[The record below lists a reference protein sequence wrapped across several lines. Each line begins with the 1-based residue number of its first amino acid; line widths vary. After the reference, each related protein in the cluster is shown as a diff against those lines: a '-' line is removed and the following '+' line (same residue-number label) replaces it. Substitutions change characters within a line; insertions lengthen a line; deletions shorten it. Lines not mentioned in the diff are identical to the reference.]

1 MEILFIQLSDGS
13 EFKKIT
19 FTTGFVLQSHK
30 SLKRYFKVFLIIRS
44 VQYYERL
51 QTLVKRSNVSF

>member
-1 MEILFIQLSDGS
+1 MDLN
-13 EFKKIT
+13 KKNVT
-19 FTTGFVLQSHK
+19 LMTGFVLQSHK

-51 QTLVKRSNVSF
+51 QTLVKRSIVSF